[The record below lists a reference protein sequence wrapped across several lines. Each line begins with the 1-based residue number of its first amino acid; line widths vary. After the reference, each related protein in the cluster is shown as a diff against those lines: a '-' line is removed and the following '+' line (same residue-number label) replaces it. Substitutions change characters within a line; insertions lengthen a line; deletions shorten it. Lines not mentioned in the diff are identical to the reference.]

1 MIKNP
6 SYKADVKMAKDKAAG
21 FSAKGNPN
29 SVANVNQ
36 AQGPRTGNRTDT
48 AKRAAFVEGKQE
60 RAPLARVIEDA
71 YAKRQHEYQD
81 FEYTNGGSIHDN
93 TYEATRKHTGQKK
106 TNIVRR

>member
-6 SYKADVKMAKDKAAG
+6 SYKGDVKLAKDKATG

-48 AKRAAFVEGKQE
+48 AKRSAFVEGKQE

-71 YAKRQHEYQD
+71 YAKRQHEYED
-81 FEYTNGGSIHDN
+81 FEYTNGGSIMDN
-93 TYEATRKHTGQKK
+93 VNEPARKTTGQKK
-106 TNIVRR
+106 TRLIRK